1 MQKLKR
7 TLLMALC
14 VLLLVP
20 TGKALA
26 YAPNGPS
33 DYALWEKD
41 GAQYSWAKPDIEDTL
56 RYEIFLGYDMG
67 MQTITLSNGKTLV
80 WKRVPEYRPGN
91 SISRSEYAAVLAR
104 AIGVDTYAGPAQ
116 GFTDIPADVWYGP
129 YVAGLESK
137 GVIKP
142 EEYSG
147 KFDAMVPITRVEI
160 ATWTARAGLAVGLKD
175 PQVKPA
181 FSDLNPQHPHY
192 QDIAVAVGLNMV
204 HGIPD
209 GSQVAFKPD
218 ATASRAEA
226 AAMIMRLT
234 RQLTM
239 NPPKIEDLQK
249 VIQGAYDALSAYLK
263 VNPGGYPTHD
273 DLRVF
278 AQYFTEPNIDP
289 AWEGTRP
296 AGEAIE
302 ESIGGIIY
310 SGPTI
315 GVGINLLRG
324 LDPKLWYTD
333 VAVQSVSPIALG
345 LNWADVRVQATTS
358 LHTYDGAKLPGAL
371 RQRDFYLKLVDGTW
385 KISGCGKGTNLQVG
399 FSTTGP

>member
-1 MQKLKR
+1 MRKLKR
-7 TLLMALC
+7 TLLLALC

-41 GAQYSWAKPDIEDTL
+41 GAQYAWAKPDIEDTL
-56 RYEIFLGYDMG
+56 RYEIFLGYATG
-67 MQTITLSNGKTLV
+67 TQTITLSNGKTLV

-91 SISRSEYAAVLAR
+91 PISRSEYAAVLAR
-104 AIGVDTYAGPAQ
+104 AIGVDTYTGPTQ
-116 GFTDIPADVWYGP
+116 GFTDIPADVWYAP

-137 GVIKP
+137 GVVKP
-142 EEYSG
+142 EEYGG
-147 KFDAMVPITRVEI
+147 KFDATIPITRVEI

-181 FSDLNPQHPHY
+181 FSDLNPQNPHY
-192 QDIAVAVGLNMV
+192 QDIAVAVGLNIV

-218 ATASRAEA
+218 ATATRAEA

-239 NPPKIEDLQK
+239 NPPKLEDLQNL
-249 VIQGAYDALSAYLK
+249 VQSANDAMSAYLK
-263 VNPGGYPTHD
+263 ANKGGYPTHD

-289 AWEGTRP
+289 EWYGDRP
-296 AGEAIE
+296 PQDQIE
-302 ESIGGIIY
+302 ESIGGIFY

-315 GVGINLLRG
+315 GTGINLLRG
-324 LDPKLWYTD
+324 LDPKLWYGEAK
-333 VAVQSVSPIALG
+333 VVSVSPLALG
-345 LNWADVRVQATTS
+345 WNWAAVRVQVVTS
-358 LHTYDGAKLPGAL
+358 LHTYDNAKLPGAL
-371 RQRDFYLKLVDGTW
+371 QQRDFYLKLVDGAW
-385 KISGCGKGTNLQVG
+385 KISGCGKGANLKVG
-399 FSTTGP
+399 FDVTGQ